1 MAAAE
6 GESVGRPAPEP
17 GWYADPQG
25 TGTRWWDGQGWTA
38 HTQAAPTT
46 VATVEPTFAP
56 GQPAAPWTP
65 SYGTVPTFPPP
76 QADVGNTP
84 AIVGFVISLAAI
96 PVGLLTGI
104 WFASLIGALVAGRGL
119 NRARKLAAEG
129 YGPIGKS
136 LAVWGAVLGMVF
148 YALGLVLRMLA
159 T

>member
-1 MAAAE
+1 MSAAE

-56 GQPAAPWTP
+56 GHPAATWTP
-65 SYGTVPTFPPP
+65 SYGTVPTFPAP

-84 AIVGFVISLAAI
+84 AMAVPRKKTMAAFR
-96 PVGLLTGI
+96 PKNGGRCHWLR
-104 WFASLIGALVAGRGL
+104 ASQRAGR
-119 NRARKLAAEG
+119 RRKRGSTRRPSAISPRNDASRPNTPTING
-129 YGPIGKS
+129 RKTRPPRS
-136 LAVWGAVLGMVF
+136 N
-148 YALGLVLRMLA
+148 
-159 T
+159 